1 MNTLTKEQE
10 NSIQNYKRLG
20 IVFTLA
26 SDDTVIV
33 KQERLIN
40 GYLLSQKQLVTRARE
55 IFPTHKLKP
64 VVYCL
69 NLKSITPEWIL
80 EQMAIYK
87 LNKKDLIK
95 QLAIKKEDLYKYIE
109 ENPKTQKTIPAPT
122 KALFFYYFLSYEI
135 NASFREEETK
145 NEL

>member
-20 IVFTLA
+20 IVFTLE
-26 SDDTVIV
+26 SDDTVII

-69 NLKSITPEWIL
+69 NIKSITPKWIL
-80 EQMAIYK
+80 EQMTIYK

-109 ENPKTQKTIPAPT
+109 ENPTHQKTIPAPT
-122 KALFFYYFLSYEI
+122 RALFFYYFLSYEI
-135 NASFREEETK
+135 ITSFREEETK